1 MKTLRLAEARAA
13 IHPLTDDQAEKLTL
27 LGKKLAGE
35 RRWWGSNLTGIDDSR
50 SVFRLTKLFGG
61 SWRVEV
67 GNVVGVV
74 GLPDL
79 TVIVEPKIGM
89 QHFAH
94 LLARSNGMPRVDSS
108 ITSLEAALGLQ
119 RLVIEWFVA
128 ELDSLFRRGLVKDYV
143 HSSERL
149 PYVRG
154 HVDLVTTSR
163 QWLQGRVLV
172 DCEFDDFTE
181 ATPINQYLAAAV
193 FGSMR
198 SPAVDARL
206 RMRLA
211 YFARELPSVSREAL
225 EDIDLDRLPA
235 RYRHYQRALK
245 YATDILTGVGR
256 ALESG
261 EHVSGTFLF
270 NSAAVAE
277 GGIREV
283 LTQAL
288 APMRVVK
295 TGGRHLLPAF
305 VSVNPDLE
313 IGPPPFT
320 GDIKYK
326 IGDRGWNRHDLA
338 QAVLFAAAYKSSH
351 AVIADFA
358 ETQLLHPF
366 LRVGDI
372 QVSRLRWAI
381 GDGTDP
387 EDSERHFA
395 ESARAFMEAT
405 VPTSSAPA

>member
-1 MKTLRLAEARAA
+1 MNTLRIAEARTATHA
-13 IHPLTDDQAEKLTL
+13 LTDDQAERLAL
-27 LGKKLAGE
+27 LGKQLAGE
-35 RRWWGSNLTGIDDSR
+35 RRWWGSKSAPSDESR

-61 SWRVEV
+61 SWRIEV

-79 TVIVEPKIGM
+79 TVIVEPKVGM
-89 QHFAH
+89 NHFMH

-108 ITSLEAALGLQ
+108 MTSLEGGAGLH
-119 RLVIEWFVA
+119 RLVIEWFVK
-128 ELDSLFRRGLVKDYV
+128 ELDALFRRGLVKDYV

-154 HVDLVTTSR
+154 HVNLVTTSR

-172 DCEFDDFTE
+172 ECEFDDFTE
-181 ATPINQYLAAAV
+181 NTHFNEYLAAAV
-193 FGSMR
+193 SR
-198 SPAVDARL
+198 SIRSRLVDDHL

-211 YFARELPSVSREAL
+211 YFARELPPVPRHVL
-225 EDIDLDRLPA
+225 EVDLDRLPV

-245 YATDILTGVGR
+245 YAIDILTGVGR
-256 ALESG
+256 TFESG
-261 EHVSGTFLF
+261 EHDSGTFLF

-277 GGIREV
+277 DGIREV
-283 LTQAL
+283 LAEAL
-288 APMRVVK
+288 SPLRVVK

-320 GDIKYK
+320 GDVKYK
-326 IGDRGWNRHDLA
+326 LGDRSWNRQDLA
-338 QAVLFAAAYKSSH
+338 QAVLFAAAYKSPH

-358 ETQLLHPF
+358 QTALLHTS
-366 LRVGDI
+366 LKVGDI
-372 QVSRLRWAI
+372 QVSRLRWAV

-387 EDSERHFA
+387 EESECRFA
-395 ESARAFMEAT
+395 SSARARMEAAT
-405 VPTSSAPA
+405 VPQPAQI

>member
-1 MKTLRLAEARAA
+1 MKTLRLAEARTAT
-13 IHPLTDDQAEKLTL
+13 HMLTDDQAGRLAL

-35 RRWWGSNLTGIDDSR
+35 RRWWGSNGAHSDDSR

-79 TVIVEPKIGM
+79 TIIVEPKVGM
-89 QHFAH
+89 QHFMH

-108 ITSLEAALGLQ
+108 MTSLEAASGLQ
-119 RLVIEWFVA
+119 RLVIEWFVG
-128 ELDSLFRRGLVKDYV
+128 ELDTLFRRGLVKDYV
-143 HSSERL
+143 HSTERL
-149 PYVRG
+149 PHVRG
-154 HVDLVTTSR
+154 HVNLVTTSR

-181 ATPINQYLAAAV
+181 ATPFNQYLAAAV
-193 FGSMR
+193 SQSFR
-198 SPAVDARL
+198 SPAVDDRL

-211 YFARELPSVSREAL
+211 YFARELPPVSREAW
-225 EDIDLDRLPA
+225 DDVDLDRLPA
-235 RYRHYQRALK
+235 RYRHYRPALK
-245 YATDILTGVGR
+245 YAIDILTGVGR
-256 ALESG
+256 SLESG
-261 EHVSGTFLF
+261 DHASGTFLF

-277 GGIREV
+277 DAIREV
-283 LTQAL
+283 LAEAL

-320 GDIKYK
+320 GDVKYK
-326 IGDRGWNRHDLA
+326 IGDRSWNRQDLA
-338 QAVLFAAAYKSSH
+338 QAVLFAAAYKSPH

-358 ETQLLHPF
+358 QMEVLHPS
-366 LRVGDI
+366 LKVGDI
-372 QVSRLRWAI
+372 HVSRLRWAI

-387 EDSERHFA
+387 EDSERRFA
-395 ESARAFMEAT
+395 ESARTHIEGAAPEFFAT
-405 VPTSSAPA
+405 A

>member
-1 MKTLRLAEARAA
+1 MKTLRLAEARTAA
-13 IHPLTDDQAEKLTL
+13 HTLTDDQAGRLAL

-35 RRWWGSNLTGIDDSR
+35 RRWWRSNGAHNGDSR

-79 TVIVEPKIGM
+79 MIIVEPKIGM
-89 QHFAH
+89 QHFMH

-108 ITSLEAALGLQ
+108 MTSLEAASGLQ

-128 ELDSLFRRGLVKDYV
+128 ELDALFRRGLVKDYV
-143 HSSERL
+143 PSSERL
-149 PYVRG
+149 PHVRG
-154 HVDLVTTSR
+154 HVSLVTTSR
-163 QWLQGRVLV
+163 QWLQGRVIV

-181 ATPINQYLAAAV
+181 ATPFNQYLAAAV
-193 FGSMR
+193 SQSIR
-198 SPAVDARL
+198 SPAVDDRL

-211 YFARELPSVSREAL
+211 YFARELPPAPSEAQ
-225 EDIDLDRLPA
+225 DDVDLDRLPV
-235 RYRHYQRALK
+235 RYRHYQPALK
-245 YATDILTGVGR
+245 YAIDILTGVGR
-256 ALESG
+256 SLESG
-261 EHVSGTFLF
+261 DHASGTFLL

-277 GGIREV
+277 DAIRKV
-283 LTQAL
+283 LAEAL

-320 GDIKYK
+320 GDVKYK
-326 IGDRGWNRHDLA
+326 IGDRSWNRQDLA
-338 QAVLFAAAYKSSH
+338 QAVLFAAAYKSPH

-358 ETQLLHPF
+358 QMDVLHPS

-372 QVSRLRWAI
+372 HVSRIRWAI
-381 GDGTDP
+381 GDGTNP
-387 EDSERHFA
+387 EDSERRFA
-395 ESARAFMEAT
+395 ESARAHIERAASWLF
-405 VPTSSAPA
+405 SAI

>member
-1 MKTLRLAEARAA
+1 MKTLRLAEARTATHA
-13 IHPLTDDQAEKLTL
+13 LTDDQAGRLAL

-35 RRWWGSNLTGIDDSR
+35 RRWWGNSGAHSDDSR

-79 TVIVEPKIGM
+79 TIIVEPKIGM
-89 QHFAH
+89 QHFMH

-108 ITSLEAALGLQ
+108 MTSLEGALGLQ
-119 RLVIEWFVA
+119 RVIIEWFVG
-128 ELDSLFRRGLVKDYV
+128 ELDDLFRRGLVKDYV
-143 HSSERL
+143 HSSARL
-149 PYVRG
+149 PVVRG

-181 ATPINQYLAAAV
+181 TTPFNQLLAAAV
-193 FGSMR
+193 SQSIR
-198 SPAVDARL
+198 SPAVDDRL

-211 YFARELPSVSREAL
+211 YFARELPPASSQARDVDL
-225 EDIDLDRLPA
+225 ERLPA
-235 RYRHYQRALK
+235 RYRPYKPALK
-245 YATDILTGVGR
+245 YAMDLLTGVGR
-256 ALESG
+256 SLESG
-261 EHVSGTFLF
+261 DHASGTFLF

-277 GGIREV
+277 DAIREV
-283 LTQAL
+283 LAEAL

-295 TGGRHLLPAF
+295 TGGRRLLPAF

-320 GDIKYK
+320 GDVKYK
-326 IGDRGWNRHDLA
+326 IGDRSWNRQDLA
-338 QAVLFAAAYKSSH
+338 QAVLFAAAYKSPH

-358 ETQLLHPF
+358 QMEVLHPS
-366 LRVGDI
+366 LKVGDI

-387 EDSERHFA
+387 EDSERRFA
-395 ESARAFMEAT
+395 ESARAHIEQ
-405 VPTSSAPA
+405 SAPNLLARL

>member
-1 MKTLRLAEARAA
+1 MKILRLAEARTAT
-13 IHPLTDDQAEKLTL
+13 HTLTDDQAARLAV
-27 LGKKLAGE
+27 LGKQLAGE
-35 RRWWGSNLTGIDDSR
+35 RRWWGSNSAHSDDSR

-89 QHFAH
+89 QHFMH
-94 LLARSNGMPRVDSS
+94 LLARSNGMPRIDSS
-108 ITSLEAALGLQ
+108 MTSLEAAPGLQ

-128 ELDSLFRRGLVKDYV
+128 ELDTLFRRGLVKDYV
-143 HSSERL
+143 HSAERL

-154 HVDLVTTSR
+154 HVNLVTTSR

-181 ATPINQYLAAAV
+181 ATPFNQYLAAAV
-193 FGSMR
+193 SQSIR
-198 SPAVDARL
+198 SPAVDDRL

-211 YFARELPSVSREAL
+211 YFARELPPVSPDAQ
-225 EDIDLDRLPA
+225 DDVDLDQLPG
-235 RYRHYQRALK
+235 RYHHYQPALK
-245 YATDILTGVGR
+245 YAIDILTGVGR
-256 ALESG
+256 SLESG
-261 EHVSGTFLF
+261 DHASGTFLF

-277 GGIREV
+277 NAIREV
-283 LTQAL
+283 LADAL

-320 GDIKYK
+320 GDVKYK
-326 IGDRGWNRHDLA
+326 IGDRSWNRQDLA
-338 QAVLFAAAYKSSH
+338 QAVLFAAAYKSPH

-358 ETQLLHPF
+358 HIEVLHPS
-366 LRVGDI
+366 LKVGDI
-372 QVSRLRWAI
+372 HVSRLRWAI
-381 GDGTDP
+381 GDGTNP
-387 EDSERHFA
+387 EESERRFA
-395 ESARAFMEAT
+395 ESARTHIEGAASRLFST
-405 VPTSSAPA
+405 V